1 MSARPLGLAVAFTLA
16 VIGCVPSTPGEL
28 GAGQFTYECVD
39 GAYDSV
45 CADSFSD
52 QSNVPAKVVV
62 GAPFEVVFWSS
73 DSTEPGQSVVISASP
88 AILADQG
95 STYEFASPGFAAILA
110 REPSGT
116 VVDFLHVRGVP
127 LDHLTLYAEGKPAP
141 SIIDMEV
148 GHSLAF
154 TVEPMD
160 DAESILAGAIDFT
173 WSVSAD
179 TAVVQPNDFSLN
191 GATLVANAPGTI
203 QLNVTAAGKAATV
216 QINVGDQ
223 P

>member
-28 GAGQFTYECVD
+28 GAGQFTYECVE
-39 GAYDSV
+39 GAYDAV

-52 QSNVPAKVVV
+52 QSNVPTKVAV
-62 GAPFEVVFWSS
+62 GAPFEVLFWSS
-73 DSTEPGQSVVISASP
+73 GSTEPGRSVVISASP
-88 AILADQG
+88 AILADEGDQ
-95 STYEFASPGFAAILA
+95 YMFASPGFAAILA

-127 LDHLTLYAEGKPAP
+127 LDHLTLYAEKKKAP
-141 SIIDMEV
+141 SIIDMKV
-148 GHSLAF
+148 GQSLFF
-154 TVEPMD
+154 TVEPK
-160 DAESILAGAIDFT
+160 DASDAVLAGGIELT

-179 TAVVQPNDFSLN
+179 IAVVQPNDFSLN
-191 GATLVANAPGTI
+191 GATLVANAPGTF
-203 QLNVTAAGKAATV
+203 QLNVTGAGKAATV